1 VAKNYYEV
9 LGIPKSASVDE
20 VKKAF
25 RALAHKYHP
34 DKKTGDV
41 EKFKELN
48 EAYSILS
55 NDKKRAEYDSYG
67 RVFNEAGGNGNS
79 QSGFRGQG
87 SGTEGFDF
95 SQFQNGFQ
103 GNFEG
108 FDFGDIFG
116 DIFGGGGGQGNGRSR
131 GRDISIDI
139 EIPFIDSV
147 FGTERKILFK
157 KTALCLTC
165 NGSGAKAGSEVIVCS
180 TCNGKGQIHETKR
193 SFMGAFSTVKTC
205 TVCHGTGKMPKEK
218 CATCHG
224 YGVHERQ
231 EEISVA
237 IPAGMNDGEMIRMT
251 GGGEAVAGG
260 VAGDLYIKVHIKAHP
275 EFKKEG
281 SNLVTDI
288 KVKLTDAILGAEY
301 VLKTLEGDLSVA
313 IPEGI
318 SFGEVLR
325 VKGKG
330 VVIGKGKRGDLLI
343 KLHIQLPTKLSKDSK
358 RVVEEL
364 REKGI

>member
-1 VAKNYYEV
+1 MAKNYYEI
-9 LGIPKSASVDE
+9 LGIAKGATPDE
-20 VKKAF
+20 IKKAF
-25 RALAHKYHP
+25 RTLAHKYHP

-48 EAYSILS
+48 EAYSVLS
-55 NDKKRAEYDSYG
+55 NEKKRAEYDSYG
-67 RVFNEAGGNGNS
+67 RVFNEAGGNGSS
-79 QSGFRGQG
+79 QGGFQG
-87 SGTEGFDF
+87 GAGFDF

-103 GNFEG
+103 GNFQG

-116 DIFGGGGGQGNGRSR
+116 DIFGGQQQGSGHPR

-139 EIPFIDSV
+139 EIPFADSV

-165 NGSGAKAGSEVIVCS
+165 SGSGAKAGSEMVICT

-193 SFMGAFSTVKTC
+193 SFMGSFSSVKTC
-205 TVCHGTGKMPKEK
+205 SVCRGSGKMAKDK

-224 YGVHERQ
+224 HGVHERQ

-251 GGGEAVAGG
+251 GGGEAVASGT
-260 VAGDLYIKVHIKAHP
+260 AGDLYIKVHIKPHP
-275 EFKKEG
+275 DFKKEG
-281 SNLVTDI
+281 GNLVTDM
-288 KVKLTDAILGAEY
+288 KVKLSDAILGAEY
-301 VLKTLEGDLSVA
+301 KLKTLDGDLVVA
-313 IPEGI
+313 IPEGAT
-318 SFGEVLR
+318 FGEILR

-330 VVIGKGKRGDLLI
+330 VVLGKGKRGDLLI
-343 KLHIQLPTKLSKDSK
+343 KVHIQLPTKLSKETK
-358 RVVEEL
+358 RIVEDL
-364 REKGI
+364 REKGV